1 MRAARNNDRN
11 EGVDKGL
18 YVALNTNTSANEVY
32 DTTGMIMT
40 PDGKF
45 LVQSGITTP
54 SADIV
59 SFIQQHTGNTYSWG
73 ATTSPV
79 ATVDYNNMI
88 ESNFLNS
95 RNSCL
100 GECGA
105 AYDVKTGKYMWVSAN
120 IMGQVATAGQF
131 GGTIGMYE
139 PHSALE
145 DTKIL
150 AGTAAAATLAIFAPQ
165 VVIASP
171 TAAAISAGTSGTV
184 NAVTQYIKYGEILY
198 PAELISST
206 VLGGVAGP
214 LMANSNIYYNIG
226 YGGSFATA
234 NSAFLNS
241 YYTPEER
248 VPDDL
253 VNSFIFGGIGGGSGK
268 LFDSFLVRTW
278 TGNIPQYI
286 RPQGY
291 NPELGALLNPAPV
304 INPVLGRSI
313 LIKDTLSGFT
323 GTITETGTK
332 EAWERVNAK

>member
-1 MRAARNNDRN
+1 MD
-11 EGVDKGL
+11 
-18 YVALNTNTSANEVY
+18 LNGILAKHGNQWSL
-32 DTTGMIMT
+32 T
-40 PDGKF
+40 P
-45 LVQSGITTP
+45 LIP
-54 SADIV
+54 
-59 SFIQQHTGNTYSWG
+59 WG
-73 ATTSPV
+73 ATTSPE

-88 ESNFLNS
+88 ETNFLNS

-139 PHSALE
+139 PHSVLE